1 MEPRTAYLRCHELRY
16 EDFLSVKGLLESMKD
31 YQRMAPDQLTD
42 DNLLSILWNKAP
54 DRLQKEVGDIK
65 DWSLQELFER
75 LLRAEARIT
84 ECDRRSKTES
94 ARRTPR
100 ITPVID
106 EDDAT
111 VNGPQKKPASSRRQN
126 QRGSVEMQLKNV
138 KCFKCQHKGHVA
150 KDFPQAGNATR
161 VIGADKETESEE
173 QCWIRVGVLTAEPD
187 SEQTAVS
194 TTGPTYKVDVIVEG
208 LKSRALVDHGS
219 QISLVRTEMLP

>member
-1 MEPRTAYLRCHELRY
+1 MEPRTAYLCCHELRY
-16 EDFLSVKGLLESMKD
+16 EDFLSVKGLPESMKD

-54 DRLQKEVGDIK
+54 YRLQKEIGDIK

-111 VNGPQKKPASSRRQN
+111 VNGPQKKPTSSRRQN
-126 QRGSVEMQLKNV
+126 QRGSVEMQLRMSSVLSVSKKDMWQKIV
-138 KCFKCQHKGHVA
+138 HKPVMQ
-150 KDFPQAGNATR
+150 P
-161 VIGADKETESEE
+161 E
-173 QCWIRVGVLTAEPD
+173 
-187 SEQTAVS
+187 
-194 TTGPTYKVDVIVEG
+194 
-208 LKSRALVDHGS
+208 
-219 QISLVRTEMLP
+219 